1 MPDPVVRKPFP
12 RSPGW
17 NGRSVGNPTFNE
29 DGRVVPQSP
38 QRKVVPYEENTSG
51 GGMKKGGM
59 ATKKMATKKMAFGGM
74 LNNPVVKKAM
84 EKIQASQ
91 QATKPASFR
100 QATKPASFKS
110 SSFAP
115 MGAMKG
121 GGIATKGKGVA
132 LKSGGSA
139 KAPAKK
145 AGLAIMIAIG
155 KGRKK

>member
-1 MPDPVVRKPFP
+1 MPNPVYNKPL
-12 RSPGW
+12 RSANWG
-17 NGRSVGNPTFNE
+17 GKTSGSTSTTRYNE
-29 DGRVVPQSP
+29 DGRALPKAP
-38 QRKVVPYEENTSG
+38 ERKEVPYEENNPNSGG

-59 ATKKMATKKMAFGGM
+59 ATKKMARGGMFGKM
-74 LNNPVVKKAM
+74 LNNPVAKKAM
-84 EKIQASQ
+84 AKIQAS
-91 QATKPASFR
+91 R

-139 KAPAKK
+139 KAPPKK
-145 AGLAIMIAIG
+145 MGLAVMIAVG
-155 KGRKK
+155 KKRGR